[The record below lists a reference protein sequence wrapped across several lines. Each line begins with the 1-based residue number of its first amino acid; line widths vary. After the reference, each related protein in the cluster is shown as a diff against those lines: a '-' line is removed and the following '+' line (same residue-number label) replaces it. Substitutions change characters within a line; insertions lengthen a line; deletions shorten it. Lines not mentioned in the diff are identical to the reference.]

1 MIKGDNMKEVYVGN
15 RFRMLCVLS
24 YLKVRWNA
32 HSYCSLREYATTL
45 KSNRTYKLVDD
56 GYCVHINR
64 V

>member
-1 MIKGDNMKEVYVGN
+1 MKNVYVGK

-24 YLKVRWNA
+24 LIKVLYGT

-64 V
+64 VE